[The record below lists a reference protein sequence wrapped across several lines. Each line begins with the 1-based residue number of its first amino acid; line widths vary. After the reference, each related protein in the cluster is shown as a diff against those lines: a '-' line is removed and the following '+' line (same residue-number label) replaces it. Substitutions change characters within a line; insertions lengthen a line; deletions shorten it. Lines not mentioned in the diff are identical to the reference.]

1 MRAMTP
7 RRKRTLSYET
17 VKTSIEER
25 IAAGGWQP
33 GVRLPSE
40 RELVQE
46 FGCARMTVHRALREL
61 EDEGLIERR
70 QGSGSYVAELH
81 PISNLLQVRDI
92 HDEIAERGHQHTTR
106 VCSVEREK
114 ASADVAAAMRVRK
127 GSAVFHCRL
136 VHLENGVPIQYEDRH
151 VNATLVPD
159 LLGRDLTQIT
169 PSAVLFEHAPLTEAE
184 QVIEAVLATAEQAR
198 LLDVPEGS
206 ALLMVSRRT
215 VSQGLVASVARL
227 YHPGTRYRL
236 FGSFSVPAAAT
247 RSA

>member
-1 MRAMTP
+1 MSP

-17 VKTSIEER
+17 VKTSIEQR

-61 EDEGLIERR
+61 EAQGLIERR

-92 HDEIAERGHQHTTR
+92 HDEIAERGHQHTTQ

-114 ASADVAAAMRVRK
+114 ASADIAAAMRMRK
-127 GSAVFHCRL
+127 GSYVFHCRL

-151 VNATLVPD
+151 VNPLLAPD
-159 LLGRDLTQIT
+159 LLSRDFTGIT

-184 QVIEAVLATAEQAR
+184 QVVEAVLATPEQAR
-198 LLDVPEGS
+198 LLDVAPAS

-215 VSQGLVASVARL
+215 VSQGQVASVARL
-227 YHPGTRYRL
+227 YHPGARYRL
-236 FGSFSVPAAAT
+236 IGSFSVPDAAPRPA
-247 RSA
+247 

>member
-1 MRAMTP
+1 MNAA
-7 RRKRTLSYET
+7 RRKRTQSYET
-17 VKTSIEER
+17 VKTSIEQR

-61 EDEGLIERR
+61 EAEGLIERR

-92 HDEIAERGHQHTTR
+92 HDEIAERGHLHTTQVR
-106 VCSVEREK
+106 CIAREK
-114 ASADVAAAMRVRK
+114 ADADIAAAMRLRR
-127 GSAVFHCRL
+127 GAAVFHCQL
-136 VHLENGVPIQYEDRH
+136 VHLENGVPIQLEDRH
-151 VNATLVPD
+151 VNPALAPD
-159 LLGRDLTQIT
+159 LLGRDLTRIT

-184 QVIEAVLATAEQAR
+184 QVVEAVLATPDQAR
-198 LLDVPEGS
+198 LLDVLPGS

-215 VSQGLVASVARL
+215 VSQGHVASVARL

-236 FGSFSVPAAAT
+236 IGSFSVPASAAST
-247 RSA
+247 A